1 MNIYPEAPDGDQKNM
16 GPHEAS
22 GDVFMEISKPPGR
35 FGRRGV
41 LSRAFCPELL
51 GPLKTA
57 PGLLLPQIS
66 LGSQRVVVE
75 AHCARFFCKG
85 NRLRI
90 CFNAQ
95 GKK

>member
-1 MNIYPEAPDGDQKNM
+1 MAL
-16 GPHEAS
+16 HEAS
-22 GDVFMEISKPPGR
+22 GDVLTMEISKPPGR

-75 AHCARFFCKG
+75 AHCAKICKG

-90 CFNAQ
+90 CFKCSGQEMTCRSCCPAYFPW
-95 GKK
+95 